1 MIRETRHASFFVD
14 FGIATGQETLRGP
27 IVVASVPGIGDC
39 AMLWWIPVRSIEALE
54 SARSAFAE

>member
-1 MIRETRHASFFVD
+1 MLHSSSI

-27 IVVASVPGIGDC
+27 IVVASVRGIGDC
-39 AMLWWIPVRSIEALE
+39 AVLWWIDPVRSIEALE